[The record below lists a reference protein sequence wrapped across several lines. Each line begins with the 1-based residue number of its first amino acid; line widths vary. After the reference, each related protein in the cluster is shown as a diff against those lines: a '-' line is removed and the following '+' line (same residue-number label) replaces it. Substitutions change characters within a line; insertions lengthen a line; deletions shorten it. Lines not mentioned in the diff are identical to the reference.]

1 MNILFLDHDGVIC
14 LNKQFG
20 SRYKK
25 RSREHISI
33 SSKNL
38 PVDLR
43 FDNFDKKSVKVLNEI
58 IADTDCEIVVSSDWK
73 LHATVDELGDYYES
87 QGIIKRPIDV
97 TKNMHYDNWKKDG
110 FFDRI
115 RDFHWHREIMR
126 EQNRYCEIMRYIEE
140 NSNIKKWVAVDD
152 MDLGRID
159 RYGFER
165 DWGLTNF
172 VHTPRTNEGI
182 KQSNIKEKIIEF
194 FR

>member
-25 RSREHISI
+25 RKPEHKGIPLSQ
-33 SSKNL
+33 L
-38 PVDLR
+38 PVNVR

-58 IADTDCEIVVSSDWK
+58 IADTDCEIVISSDWK

-115 RDFHWHREIMR
+115 GDFHWHREIMR

-140 NSNIKKWVAVDD
+140 NSNIEKWVAVDD

-172 VHTPRTNEGI
+172 VHIPRTNEGI